1 MDTNEECKNI
11 IILNSDSPKIYKPK
25 PKKLCISYRCEK
37 STHNIKKNAHK
48 KHYPLTPIS
57 NTNFNFKNSINNNCK
72 SKKDLKSNAIKKPK
86 LDFDD
91 ISLKEIEK
99 DFSLLK
105 AKSEVKKVEKELLYL
120 LRNSTKDDSF
130 DDECKETVKIK
141 RPKKPFLENLE

>member
-1 MDTNEECKNI
+1 M
-11 IILNSDSPKIYKPK
+11 
-25 PKKLCISYRCEK
+25 
-37 STHNIKKNAHK
+37 
-48 KHYPLTPIS
+48 
-57 NTNFNFKNSINNNCK
+57 
-72 SKKDLKSNAIKKPK
+72 KSNVIKKPK

-141 RPKKPFLENLE
+141 RPKKPFLENLEWIIN